1 MADPRQRTIIKVS
14 AVALYFVW
22 ENSSTIWQVFRK
34 YSHSLGPDTL
44 DVLEDI
50 CDQHG
55 FADDEIE
62 HIMETLATE
71 YNKQD
76 GG

>member
-1 MADPRQRTIIKVS
+1 MADPRQRAIIKVC
-14 AVALYFVW
+14 
-22 ENSSTIWQVFRK
+22 NSVLCGPKYTHNLVQVFRK
-34 YSHSLGPDTL
+34 YSHSLGPDAL
-44 DVLEDI
+44 EVLEGI
-50 CDQHG
+50 CDEHG

-76 GG
+76 GT

>member
-1 MADPRQRTIIKVS
+1 LD
-14 AVALYFVW
+14 
-22 ENSSTIWQVFRK
+22 QVFRK
-34 YSHSLGPDTL
+34 YSHSLGPNAL
-44 DVLEDI
+44 EVLEDI

-76 GG
+76 GA

>member
-1 MADPRQRTIIKVS
+1 V
-14 AVALYFVW
+14 
-22 ENSSTIWQVFRK
+22 QVFRK
-34 YSHSLGPDTL
+34 YSHSLGPDAL
-44 DVLEDI
+44 EVLEDI

-55 FADDEIE
+55 FSDDEIE

-76 GG
+76 GA